1 MSEKLKEIVNKYNL
15 TSKEISDNI
24 DQLNLGKL
32 CNTRCMVAFAEVL
45 VELEYTAVRMEKENE
60 GNQKK

>member
-1 MSEKLKEIVNKYNL
+1 MNEKLKEIIKKYNL
-15 TSKEISDNI
+15 TSKEISDSI

-45 VELEYTAVRMEKENE
+45 VELEYTAIRMEKENE
-60 GNQKK
+60 GNQKE